1 MKTKLTQF
9 SFILFITIATF
20 SACKKNKDKETETT
34 AALAGNWKI
43 SKYDG
48 QVLQLPAYGTFSA
61 TSTSSTGGSSNFVV
75 SFNGTTT
82 SKESDTFTVS
92 DNNTKVTFTKT
103 DGNYTVLSGGGT
115 WTINTVSSSTLK
127 MTSQYGLVLEMIK

>member
-1 MKTKLTQF
+1 MKTSLTKISLFVFIVILAF
-9 SFILFITIATF
+9 S
-20 SACKKNKDKETETT
+20 SCKKDEEAETT
-34 AALAGNWKI
+34 LALAGNWKI

-48 QVLQLPAYGTFSA
+48 QALQSPAYGTFAA
-61 TSTSSTGGSSNFVV
+61 TSTSATAGTSNFVV

-82 SKESDTFTVS
+82 SKESNTFVVS

-115 WTINTVSSSTLK
+115 WTINNVSSSNLK
-127 MTSQYGLVLEMIK
+127 MTSQFGLVLEMTK

>member
-1 MKTKLTQF
+1 MKQLLSK
-9 SFILFITIATF
+9 LFIGLVLVLCF
-20 SACKKNKDKETETT
+20 SACKKDEDENATV
-34 AALAGNWKI
+34 ALEGSWKI

-48 QVLQLPAYGTFSA
+48 QTLQSPAYGTFIA
-61 TSTSSTGGSSNFVV
+61 TSTSSTQGNSNLVL

-82 SKESDTFTVS
+82 SKETASFVVS

-115 WTINTVSSSTLK
+115 WTINVVNSSSLK
-127 MTSQYGLVLEMIK
+127 MTSQYGLVLEMTK